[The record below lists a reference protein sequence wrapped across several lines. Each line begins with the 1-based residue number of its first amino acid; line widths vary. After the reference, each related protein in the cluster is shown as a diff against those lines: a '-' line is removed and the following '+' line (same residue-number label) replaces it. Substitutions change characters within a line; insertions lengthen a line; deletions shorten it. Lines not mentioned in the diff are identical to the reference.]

1 LVSLRQAFRSS
12 SPEADTGWI
21 RLIVPVTDL
30 EVDVRVLQLVERV
43 AQRKQV
49 EITIVYVVEVMQ
61 SMPLDAELPSAA
73 AEGERVL
80 RDARQHVAG
89 FVDARKNVIRT
100 ELLQARAT
108 GHAIVDEAID
118 QNADVIIL
126 GAKLQ
131 RKHGRLT
138 VGETIDY
145 VLHHAPCEVVVLR
158 NRMPDWL
165 IDALEI
171 DYE

>member
-1 LVSLRQAFRSS
+1 MVSLRQAFRPS
-12 SPEADTGWI
+12 SPEADTGWT

-30 EVDVRVLQLVERV
+30 EVDLRVLQLVERV

-61 SMPLDAELPSAA
+61 SMPLDAELPTDVAH
-73 AEGERVL
+73 GEHVL
-80 RDARQHVAG
+80 RDARDHVAG
-89 FVDARKNVIRT
+89 YVDTRKNIIRT

-108 GHAIVDEAID
+108 GPAIVDEAID

-138 VGETIDY
+138 VGGTIDY

-158 NRMPDWL
+158 NKMPDWL